1 MVFIYCIAA
10 YSIDICVAMQYNII
24 EGKPQDAR
32 TVKESIML
40 RNIETLVMNK
50 YYIGQEEKLAAA
62 FEIKYDSFVSS
73 YDDETKCTTIHY
85 ILYV

>member
-1 MVFIYCIAA
+1 
-10 YSIDICVAMQYNII
+10 
-24 EGKPQDAR
+24 
-32 TVKESIML
+32 ML

-62 FEIKYDSFVSS
+62 FEIRYDTFVSS
-73 YDDETKCTTIHY
+73 YDEETKCTTIHY